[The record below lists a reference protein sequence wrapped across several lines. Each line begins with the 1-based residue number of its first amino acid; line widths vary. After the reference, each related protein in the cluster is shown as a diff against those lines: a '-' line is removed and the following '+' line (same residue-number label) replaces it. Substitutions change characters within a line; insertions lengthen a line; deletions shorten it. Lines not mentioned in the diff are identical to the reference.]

1 MNLKHSLGR
10 ERKTKESDVN
20 IIPVMN
26 IFLLLIPF
34 LLLTAAFVRLAV
46 VELSLPSL
54 NKGNTPQIQQDRQNL
69 ILIILSVKED
79 GFQLK
84 AIKDKNIKFDPINKN
99 GNDYLYAKL
108 VEQLKDLKSQYP
120 FAEDIIISPDSKVKY
135 DVIIKVMDRC
145 RESGFPNVSLSG

>member
-1 MNLKHSLGR
+1 MNLKKSMGR
-10 ERKTKESDVN
+10 ERQVKDTDVN

-54 NKGNTPQIQQDRQNL
+54 GKNRTKQIQQDPKKL
-69 ILIILSVKED
+69 ILVILVVKEN

-84 AIKDKNIKFDPINKN
+84 SPGFKFVPVNKV
-99 GNDYLYAKL
+99 GNQYNYPRI
-108 VEQLKDLKSQYP
+108 VEQLNQIKVKYP
-120 FAEDIIISPDSKVKY
+120 HAEDIIISPDARVKY
-135 DVIIKVMDRC
+135 NIIIQVMDRC